1 MNKSVKTKIIF
12 STLLLLVI
20 TITSLLIVSSISV
33 DKTATSLSTYL
44 KPKIKE
50 SSLMPMVIAAD
61 AETARNEVFFGQV
74 INEANRIASD
84 IAFLR
89 VQFRALFL
97 SAEDVRHILNMY
109 IKSAMESN
117 RSAVGVYAVFLPNA
131 LDGADEVNRGADDL
145 ATNEAGRFAVYWAI

>member
-20 TITSLLIVSSISV
+20 TIISLLIVSSVSI

-61 AETARNEVFFGQV
+61 AETARNEAFFGQV
-74 INEANRIASD
+74 INEVNRLSND
-84 IAFLR
+84 ITFLR
-89 VQFRALFL
+89 LQFRALFL
-97 SAEDVRHILNMY
+97 SSEDVRHILNMY

-117 RSAVGVYAVFLPNA
+117 ESAVGVYAVFLTNA
-131 LDGADEVNRGADDL
+131 LDGADEARSSNK
-145 ATNEAGRFAVYWAI
+145 